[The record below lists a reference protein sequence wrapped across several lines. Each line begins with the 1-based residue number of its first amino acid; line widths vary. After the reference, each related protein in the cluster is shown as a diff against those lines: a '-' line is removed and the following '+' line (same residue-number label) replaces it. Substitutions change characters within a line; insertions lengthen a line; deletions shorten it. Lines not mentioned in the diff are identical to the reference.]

1 MIRTHEELDAII
13 NEGVEINNKRGTAT
27 MEEWQFNALIATARA
42 AIPRPISEAPRDG
55 TAIDLITNFGRR
67 IANCAFYSCS
77 AVEWVD
83 ENRDQDIRLH
93 KGELVVSWLPIPTPE
108 AARC

>member
-42 AIPRPISEAPRDG
+42 AIPRPTSEAPKDG
-55 TAIDLITNFGRR
+55 TKVFLMDGGE
-67 IANCAFYSCS
+67 
-77 AVEWVD
+77 EWHVAWFHD
-83 ENRDQDIRLH
+83 GFWFEADDSDIILDPF
-93 KGELVVSWLPIPTPE
+93 EFIPLPE
-108 AARC
+108 AM